1 MRSFSP
7 RPRGVAAA
15 RGRLRRQTSSTTR
28 FEVVCVGLPCI
39 RPLGAATVA
48 TGVFKQGLAMN
59 DPLLKTFKRFPLDIE
74 RAEGVFVFDVEGRKV
89 LDFYAGHAVASTG
102 HCHPRVV
109 RAIQDQAARLIF
121 YSNVAGLRL
130 R

>member
-1 MRSFSP
+1 
-7 RPRGVAAA
+7 
-15 RGRLRRQTSSTTR
+15 
-28 FEVVCVGLPCI
+28 
-39 RPLGAATVA
+39 
-48 TGVFKQGLAMN
+48 MN
-59 DPLLKTFKRFPLDIE
+59 DTLLKTFKRFPLDIE
-74 RAEGVFVFDVEGRKV
+74 RAEGVFVFDVEGRKL

-130 R
+130 RDEAAALLVSKAPAGFPQVLFANSEAEAN